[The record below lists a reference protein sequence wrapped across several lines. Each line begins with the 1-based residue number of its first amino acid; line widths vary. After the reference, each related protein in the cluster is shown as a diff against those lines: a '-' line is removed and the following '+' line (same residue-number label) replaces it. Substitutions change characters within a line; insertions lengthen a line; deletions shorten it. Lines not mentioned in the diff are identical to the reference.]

1 MAYKHPTTGHWVAQT
16 TDHGKRKQIGT
27 YPTKRE
33 ADAAERAAKD
43 RVPSSRMTV
52 AEWREEWLTT
62 PTWKDSTRR
71 HNAERTRLFA
81 ETHGTLR
88 VGAVNRRIA
97 RQWIEKHDS
106 TYGALSAMFGAAA
119 YVDDENHQPLVAVNP
134 FSKLVK
140 RTMRRRDLRPEW
152 LTDEDIT
159 RLERI
164 AVEQHGEA
172 MGTVVASMIRFAA
185 ETGIRPGELYAVEMD
200 DLDPA
205 RGELH
210 VRRQATRDG
219 TGPTK
224 NGRERTVVLTPAA
237 HDAAIRAQIMEAT
250 PRTVFATLRGRR
262 FSQGLLRYYWVPVR
276 TAFDRP
282 RMVFYELRHYCA
294 THLLDLGVSPEDV
307 AIQLGHTD
315 GGELVRRVYGHP
327 SDRKALDRVREAMNE
342 RAA

>member
-1 MAYKHPTTGHWVAQT
+1 MAYKHPTTGHWIAQT

-33 ADAAERAAKD
+33 ADAAERAARD
-43 RVPSSRMTV
+43 RIPSSRMTV

-71 HNAERTRLFA
+71 HNAERTKAFA
-81 ETHGTLR
+81 EAHGNLR

-106 TYGALSAMFGAAA
+106 THGALSAMFGAAA

-159 RLERI
+159 RLEQI

-172 MGTVVASMIRFAA
+172 MGTVFASMIRFAA
-185 ETGIRPGELYAVEMD
+185 ETGIRPGELYAVEWG
-200 DLDPA
+200 DLDPD

-210 VRRQATRDG
+210 IRRQATRDG

-237 HDAAIRAQIMEAT
+237 HDAAVGAQIMEAT
-250 PRTVFATLRGRR
+250 PRTVFATPRGKR
-262 FSQGLLRYYWVPVR
+262 FSQGLMRYYWVPVR
-276 TAFDRP
+276 TAFGDP
-282 RMVFYELRHYCA
+282 RLVFYTLRHFCA
-294 THLLDLGVSPEDV
+294 TRLLEMGVSPEDV

-315 GGELVRRVYGHP
+315 GGELVRRVYGRP
-327 SDRKALDRVREAMNE
+327 ADRHALDRVRDAMRK